1 MLIKVIQTEDPNL
14 LNNITEA
21 TNSQTA
27 VTSRDLRSNDTVQR
41 YIEEHLRA
49 LGYYYEART
58 SKYISD
64 EEVKSDKRIDAATA
78 AQVWLAFRLQ
88 RPYESLKKSQI
99 FKDPILYS
107 EVFPTNLDVKAYL
120 NAYLLFKHVYKIGK
134 TKKDEFPFVHYAKFN
149 IMAMLGHLGI
159 RNIED
164 FENNQEKYKNVLDTI
179 QAQVIKEVGKK
190 GFKGYGAFF
199 NQPALLK
206 KLVADY
212 ETAL

>member
-1 MLIKVIQTEDPNL
+1 
-14 LNNITEA
+14 
-21 TNSQTA
+21 
-27 VTSRDLRSNDTVQR
+27 VTTRDLRSNDTIQR
-41 YIEEHLRA
+41 YVEEHLRA
-49 LGYYYEART
+49 LGYYYEARA

-78 AQVWLAFRLQ
+78 AQVWLAFHLQ

-99 FKDPILYS
+99 FKEPLYS

-120 NAYLLFKHVYKIGK
+120 DAYLLFKHIYKIGK
-134 TKKDEFPFVHYAKFN
+134 TKKDEFPFVHYAKFH
-149 IMAMLGHLGI
+149 IMAMLGYLGI
-159 RNIED
+159 RNVGD
-164 FENNQEKYKNVLDTI
+164 FDKNQEKYKNVLDVI
-179 QAQVIKEVGKK
+179 QAQVSKVGKK

-212 ETAL
+212 EAKY